1 MSSYKKEGDGKTAD
15 TAPRLDEFN
24 LPKFML
30 VGAGYQVVIGPI
42 FLRGV
47 SLFCRE
53 VYKYTVRGIGGDGQV
68 FFIETPVKLPRRFLV
83 TKMVPWVR
91 WYLYRPISVEG
102 KKAKSGYS
110 FSRSLVHGQL
120 RWS

>member
-30 VGAGYQVVIGPI
+30 VGAGYQVVLGPI
-42 FLRGV
+42 FLRSG

-53 VYKYTVRGIGGDGQV
+53 VHRYTVRSIGEDRQV
-68 FFIETPVKLPRRFLV
+68 FFIETPIKLPRRFLV
-83 TKMVPWVR
+83 TKIVPWAR
-91 WYLYRPISVEG
+91 WYRYRPISVEG
-102 KKAKSGYS
+102 KKVKSKH
-110 FSRSLVHGQL
+110 SLARPLVYG
-120 RWS
+120 